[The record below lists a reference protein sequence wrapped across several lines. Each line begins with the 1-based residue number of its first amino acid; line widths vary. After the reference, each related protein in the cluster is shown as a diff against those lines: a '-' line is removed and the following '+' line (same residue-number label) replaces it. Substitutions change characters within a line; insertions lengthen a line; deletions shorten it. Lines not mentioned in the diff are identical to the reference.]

1 MEKQV
6 VTLSELIKRKASEQ
20 PEDYLEYDVIPAG
33 TEYVPRFG
41 TTRVIHETRVV
52 HQHEIGKK
60 SNGKLKTTKLFLK
73 DSLLFKQGKKE
84 EGFRLVPN
92 LKNALVILMDRHPDF
107 VKTPQLIR
115 TAGYKKL
122 NTFHSNKHR
131 LDVWSRK
138 AGIKGSI
145 LMGRSGDGYALSP
158 DISIQ
163 EVRSVTK

>member
-33 TEYVPRFG
+33 TEHVPRFG

-60 SNGKLKTTKLFLK
+60 SDGESKMTKLFLK
-73 DSLLFKQGKKE
+73 DNLLFRHGKKE

-92 LKNALVILMDRHPDF
+92 LKNVLVILMKRHHEF
-107 VKTPQLIR
+107 VETAQIMR
-115 TAGYKKL
+115 TAGYKNL

-138 AGIKGSI
+138 AGIKDSI
-145 LMGRSGDGYALSP
+145 LTGRSGDGYALSP
-158 DISIQ
+158 DVSIQ
-163 EVRSVTK
+163 EARSVRK